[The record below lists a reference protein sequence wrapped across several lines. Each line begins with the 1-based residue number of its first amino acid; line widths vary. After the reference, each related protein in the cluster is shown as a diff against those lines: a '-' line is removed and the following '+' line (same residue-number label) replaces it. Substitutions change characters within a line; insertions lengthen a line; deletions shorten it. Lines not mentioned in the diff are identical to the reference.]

1 MTQQS
6 GDDQVANYEETK
18 TPQHHQQFWVT
29 PGSVL
34 LVSSLPLCIGGYVGY
49 RRALHES
56 TVPETKGVFG
66 GSKGNSIL
74 GQIIHPE
81 PPISS
86 HSTNAAA
93 SKKPLQSASA
103 NIKSAVPPP
112 ILAARALVLGSILSV
127 GATSL
132 LVSGIFYATGC
143 RSMDDLISTWR
154 SWAPKQLHQ
163 WESSLG
169 NVLGVDIGLERRSAK
184 YEYKEATKDMSE
196 EEEIDYAAS
205 LISREIQWD
214 DDEGNKEER

>member
-6 GDDQVANYEETK
+6 GDDQVAK
-18 TPQHHQQFWVT
+18 TPQHHQQSWVT

-56 TVPETKGVFG
+56 TVPETKVFG

-81 PPISS
+81 PP
-86 HSTNAAA
+86 TGTA
-93 SKKPLQSASA
+93 SKVQLQSASA
-103 NIKSAVPPP
+103 SIKSAVPPP

-132 LVSGIFYATGC
+132 LISGIFYSSGC
-143 RSMDDLISTWR
+143 RSMDDLIS
-154 SWAPKQLHQ
+154 
-163 WESSLG
+163 
-169 NVLGVDIGLERRSAK
+169 
-184 YEYKEATKDMSE
+184 M
-196 EEEIDYAAS
+196 
-205 LISREIQWD
+205 
-214 DDEGNKEER
+214 

>member
-6 GDDQVANYEETK
+6 GNDQVANYEESK
-18 TPQHHQQFWVT
+18 TQQHHQQSWVT

-81 PPISS
+81 PP
-86 HSTNAAA
+86 TGTA

-103 NIKSAVPPP
+103 NIKSVVPPP
-112 ILAARALVLGSILSV
+112 ILAARALVLGSLLSV

-132 LVSGIFYATGC
+132 LVSGIFYSSGC
-143 RSMDDLISTWR
+143 RSMDDLMSTWR
-154 SWAPKQLHQ
+154 SWAPKKLHQ
-163 WESSLG
+163 CESSLG
-169 NVLGVDIGLERRSAK
+169 KVLGIDIGLERRSAK
-184 YEYKEATKDMSE
+184 YEYEKTTKDMSE

-205 LISREIQWD
+205 LISGEIQWD
-214 DDEGNKEER
+214 DDKGNKEER

>member
-18 TPQHHQQFWVT
+18 TPQHQQSWVT

-34 LVSSLPLCIGGYVGY
+34 LVSSIPLCIGGYVGY

-56 TVPETKGVFG
+56 TIPETKGVF

-81 PPISS
+81 PP
-86 HSTNAAA
+86 TRTA
-93 SKKPLQSASA
+93 SKVQLQSASA
-103 NIKSAVPPP
+103 SIKSVVPPP

-127 GATSL
+127 SATSL
-132 LVSGIFYATGC
+132 LVSVIFYSSGC
-143 RSMDDLISTWR
+143 RSVDDLMSTWR
-154 SWAPKQLHQ
+154 SWAPKKLQQ

-184 YEYKEATKDMSE
+184 YEYEKATKDMSE
-196 EEEIDYAAS
+196 EEEIDYAAT
-205 LISREIQWD
+205 LISREIQRD
-214 DDEGNKEER
+214 DDKENKDEG

>member
-6 GDDQVANYEETK
+6 GDDQVANYEESK
-18 TPQHHQQFWVT
+18 TPQHHQQSWVT

-34 LVSSLPLCIGGYVGY
+34 FVSSLPLCIGGYVGY

-81 PPISS
+81 PP
-86 HSTNAAA
+86 TGTA
-93 SKKPLQSASA
+93 SNKPLQSASA
-103 NIKSAVPPP
+103 SIKSAVPPP

-132 LVSGIFYATGC
+132 LVSGIFYAAGC

-169 NVLGVDIGLERRSAK
+169 NAFGIDTIGLERRSAK
-184 YEYKEATKDMSE
+184 YEYEEATKDMSE

-214 DDEGNKEER
+214 DDKENKDER

>member
-18 TPQHHQQFWVT
+18 TPQHHQQSWVT

-34 LVSSLPLCIGGYVGY
+34 LVSSIPLCIGGFVGY

-56 TVPETKGVFG
+56 TIPETKGVF

-81 PPISS
+81 PP
-86 HSTNAAA
+86 TRTA
-93 SKKPLQSASA
+93 SKVQLQSASA
-103 NIKSAVPPP
+103 SIKSVVPPP

-127 GATSL
+127 SATSL
-132 LVSGIFYATGC
+132 LVSVIFYSSGC
-143 RSMDDLISTWR
+143 RSVDDLMSTWR
-154 SWAPKQLHQ
+154 SWAPKKLQQ

-184 YEYKEATKDMSE
+184 YEYEKATKDMSE
-196 EEEIDYAAS
+196 EEEIDYAAT
-205 LISREIQWD
+205 LISREIQRD
-214 DDEGNKEER
+214 DDKENKDEG